1 VILLAVVLVFVFV
14 LPLCFY
20 TSRRVA
26 IVNARERRRRAFH
39 RDQEIRLL
47 SEELEL

>member
-1 VILLAVVLVFVFV
+1 VILLAVVLLTVFAG
-14 LPLCFY
+14 PLIFE
-20 TSRRVA
+20 TTRRVR

-39 RDQEIRLL
+39 RDQEIRIL